1 MGHHQRPRPTAPLD
15 SSSSDES
22 IESTRYQPV
31 AETDRLVRLG
41 VVAGLGRSADS
52 ARIVLQVVRDLDV
65 LGRDDLIDAAFVRV
79 VPEHLGTLWERGWSP
94 LDVVHAVQHDFGR
107 VIAALAAE
115 IVLADAR
122 LQSDQRP
129 PEWDRELE
137 ALRARRPR
145 RSSATGEFGK
155 VLDRFRMVEAVV
167 RLPAVV
173 PTLTAPSAWGTFR
186 PTAEPVSGGAVD
198 GRVLERVRALLAKA
212 ESTTFEAEAD
222 AFMSKAQELMAR
234 HAIDMAMLQANDPR
248 SGLAAGVR
256 ARRVHIDDP
265 YAPQK
270 AQLLAA
276 VASVNDA
283 TVVWHDP
290 FGFATVVGFP
300 VELDLIE
307 LTFTSLLVQM
317 TRAMTA
323 ATSTDRSR
331 TRAPAFR
338 RAFVLSY
345 AQRIGERLAAAKV
358 RATAEAT
365 EQYGGALVPLQQA
378 RRDAVDTRSAE
389 WFPRLREMRTRSV
402 DAGGW
407 WAGRQAADLAH
418 LGPDLGELR

>member
-1 MGHHQRPRPTAPLD
+1 MGHHDRPRPSAPL
-15 SSSSDES
+15 ES
-22 IESTRYQPV
+22 HDSTRYQPA
-31 AETDRLVRLG
+31 AETERLVRLG
-41 VVAGLGRSADS
+41 VVAGLGRSAD
-52 ARIVLQVVRDLDV
+52 AFAVVMRVIADLDS

-94 LDVVHAVQHDFGR
+94 LDVVHAVQHEFGR

-115 IVLADAR
+115 IVLADER
-122 LQSDQRP
+122 LAAPNRP
-129 PEWDRELE
+129 AEWDREL
-137 ALRARRPR
+137 AVLRARRPR
-145 RSSATGEFGK
+145 RSAGSGEFGK
-155 VLDRFRMVEAVV
+155 LLDRFRMVEAIV
-167 RLPAVV
+167 RLPALV
-173 PTLTAPSAWGTFR
+173 PAITPPSAWGVALPDVEVPR
-186 PTAEPVSGGAVD
+186 GAVD
-198 GRVLERVRALLAKA
+198 ARVLERVRALLAKA

-234 HAIDMAMLQANDPR
+234 HAIDMAMLQADDPR
-248 SGLAAGVR
+248 SGLAAGVK

-276 VASVNDA
+276 VADVDDA
-283 TVVWHDP
+283 TVVWHEP

-300 VELDLIE
+300 VELDLTE

-323 ATSTDRSR
+323 ATSTNRSR

-345 AQRIGERLAAAKV
+345 AHRIGERLAQAKA
-358 RATAEAT
+358 RATAEAGQ
-365 EQYGGALVPLQQA
+365 QYGSALVPVQQA
-378 RRDAVDTRSAE
+378 RREAVDQRSAE
-389 WFPRLREMRTRSV
+389 WFPRVREMRTRSV

-407 WAGRQAADLAH
+407 WAGRQAADAAH
-418 LGPDLGELR
+418 LGPDLGEIR

>member
-1 MGHHQRPRPTAPLD
+1 MGHHHRPRPTAPLESFD
-15 SSSSDES
+15 SVPY
-22 IESTRYQPV
+22 RPV
-31 AETDRLVRLG
+31 AETERLVRLG
-41 VVAGLGRSADS
+41 VLAAIDRPADA
-52 ARIVLQVVRDLDV
+52 ARVVLRAVHDLEA

-79 VPEHLGTLWERGWSP
+79 VPERLGTLWERGWSP
-94 LDVVHAVQHDFGR
+94 LDVVHAVQHEFGR

-115 IVLADAR
+115 IVLADPR
-122 LQSDQRP
+122 LEVANRP
-129 PEWDRELE
+129 FEWDRELQ

-145 RSSATGEFGK
+145 RSAASGEFGK
-155 VLDRFRMVEAVV
+155 LLDRFRMVEAVV
-167 RLPAVV
+167 RLAPLVPA
-173 PTLTAPSAWGTFR
+173 LTPPSAWGLAR
-186 PTAEPVSGGAVD
+186 PVADTRPPGVVD
-198 GRVLERVRALLAKA
+198 ARVLERVRALLAKA

-234 HAIDMAMLQANDPR
+234 HAIDLAMLQANDPR

-276 VASVNDA
+276 VADVNDA

-290 FGFATVVGFP
+290 YGFATIVGFP
-300 VELDLIE
+300 VELDLAE

-323 ATSTDRSR
+323 ATSADRSR

-358 RATAEAT
+358 RATADAS
-365 EQYGGALVPLQQA
+365 EQYGGALVPVQQA
-378 RRDAVDTRSAE
+378 RRDAVDARSAE

-407 WAGRQAADLAH
+407 WAGRQAADAAH